1 MKRWL
6 VHDNSCNVDYRMYGA
21 SPEVICKARPSLE
34 VLQEVEDTEHLQFI
48 DEIIAN
54 STKIAEK
61 PSSLPTCVKQ
71 LYKRITERG
80 EIVIILYLDIADN
93 HYYDIC
99 EFFESVDNDCKTV
112 SFKMMMSPEE
122 FYLRYIKDSVI
133 KYEVLSETKHPGCG
147 EKLPKPAELKG
158 IKSLGNVKRD
168 RAGNQIYIKGN
179 DLYIYTNDYFSP
191 SFCEP
196 GDEGMPL
203 SCRAK
208 KYSEKYGNKSLK
220 VAEKFIYPDTWGEIV
235 LRNKAWLKITNFLS
249 FFRQG
254 LDDSQ
259 ISWKCC
265 RMVNRYHHRNEYDG
279 VDVYWENMFEQ
290 ICKLVR
296 QNIKGRF

>member
-21 SPEVICKARPSLE
+21 SSEAICKAHPLLE

-48 DEIIAN
+48 DEIITN
-54 STKIAEK
+54 STKIEEK

-80 EIVIILYLDIADN
+80 EVVIILYLDIADN

-99 EFFESVDNDCKTV
+99 EFFESQNCKAV
-112 SFKMMMSPEE
+112 SLKTLMSPEE

-133 KYEVLSETKHPGCG
+133 KYEVLSETRHPGCG

-168 RAGNQIYIKGN
+168 RVGNQIYIKDN

-191 SFCEP
+191 TWCEF
-196 GDEGMPL
+196 GDEGTPV
-203 SCRAK
+203 S
-208 KYSEKYGNKSLK
+208 YSLNKLNEKYGQNNVIRK
-220 VAEKFIYPDTWGEIV
+220 KFGYDDNWSAIV

-265 RMVNRYHHRNEYDG
+265 RMVNRYHHWNEYDG
-279 VDVYWENMFEQ
+279 VEVDWENMYEE